1 MLQKCFSA
9 PQWSRN
15 SYKII
20 TQNEITNYLKWAPVE
35 KFFNSF
41 TYFSICS
48 RLGVIPLRVAEYMD
62 TSTQLIVHME
72 VVDSR
77 EVDRGISFLVNRLP
91 FFVWEVVR
99 LPDASRTMIYFVGY
113 RQYK

>member
-1 MLQKCFSA
+1 M
-9 PQWSRN
+9 
-15 SYKII
+15 
-20 TQNEITNYLKWAPVE
+20 
-35 KFFNSF
+35 
-41 TYFSICS
+41 
-48 RLGVIPLRVAEYMD
+48 IPLRVAEYMD

-77 EVDRGISFLVNRLP
+77 QVEWHSPGMEKHFIDCDISFLVNRLP